1 MEVNLRD
8 TKLLRFQRITHLLG
22 RIGWSNIWRES
33 HKIPTLWRTDAGLE
47 IKSRNI
53 KHSCDLDR
61 LISLCLVNKC
71 YLCFWK
77 SFFPIIP
84 ETFPRLEVLFV
95 CSKDFFSFS
104 LFVHKVKI
112 LIVRWKA
119 FSMRLPNTRK
129 GVALGRGGTNC
140 RNVGAALAHVGQRRR
155 PRWLPAIVCSA
166 ANKTRNNRHEIL
178 LRGILED
185 FRSFCSI
192 SSCCYCV

>member
-77 SFFPIIP
+77 SFFSHHSWNLS
-84 ETFPRLEVLFV
+84 TAGGFV
-95 CSKDFFSFS
+95 CLFKGFFFFFSFCS
-104 LFVHKVKI
+104 QSKNPNCPMKSI
-112 LIVRWKA
+112 LDATAKHQ
-119 FSMRLPNTRK
+119 K
-129 GVALGRGGTNC
+129 
-140 RNVGAALAHVGQRRR
+140 RRR
-155 PRWLPAIVCSA
+155 FGPR
-166 ANKTRNNRHEIL
+166 RHKLQEC
-178 LRGILED
+178 
-185 FRSFCSI
+185 RSSF
-192 SSCCYCV
+192 SSCWTTPPSPLTPSYCLFCCQQNQKQ